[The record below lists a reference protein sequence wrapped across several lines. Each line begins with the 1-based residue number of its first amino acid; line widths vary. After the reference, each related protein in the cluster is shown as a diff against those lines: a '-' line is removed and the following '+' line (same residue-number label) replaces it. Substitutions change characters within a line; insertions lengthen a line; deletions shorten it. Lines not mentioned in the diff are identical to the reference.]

1 MKITKQSNN
10 LLDFFA
16 ESPCIQ
22 PIPRKTPQLDN
33 ILTMIYNDIVEA
45 YNYIGQHLVEPRV
58 AVKEIE
64 TAHGIPYPSMFP
76 AHSFPPDVRNHI
88 NITAEQCIEYT
99 TNLLG
104 RDITFYFVLEQVTHT
119 NVQKY
124 IHYAQN
130 MLAWLY
136 IVNQYA
142 KSSCSRKLC
151 VYIYMTS
158 LTKNIPQSNI
168 SVLGES
174 HANTAFTTT
183 CPVNSEIIIFRKEEW
198 FKSFIHETFHNFALD
213 FSDMDNNDCH
223 TKIKSLFPVDS
234 KVNLFESYTEFWA
247 EITNICLCS
256 YLSLKNKSHVNEY
269 LRECKEFMELEKTFG
284 VFQMVKV
291 LGYMGLTYKSLYSK
305 DEQNETLRTTL
316 YREETNILAYYII
329 KTILMVNADKFL
341 EWCKTNNTSLMQF
354 NKSGNNQNKF
364 CLFIKNHYKSSK
376 FLGLVKCNEEYIGN
390 LINSRP
396 KTKKDKSRLLF
407 LLDTMRMTMCEL
419 G

>member
-1 MKITKQSNN
+1 
-10 LLDFFA
+10 
-16 ESPCIQ
+16 
-22 PIPRKTPQLDN
+22 
-33 ILTMIYNDIVEA
+33 
-45 YNYIGQHLVEPRV
+45 
-58 AVKEIE
+58 
-64 TAHGIPYPSMFP
+64 
-76 AHSFPPDVRNHI
+76 
-88 NITAEQCIEYT
+88 
-99 TNLLG
+99 
-104 RDITFYFVLEQVTHT
+104 
-119 NVQKY
+119 
-124 IHYAQN
+124 
-130 MLAWLY
+130 
-136 IVNQYA
+136 
-142 KSSCSRKLC
+142 
-151 VYIYMTS
+151 MTS

-256 YLSLKNKSHVNEY
+256 YLSLKNKSRVNEY
-269 LRECKEFMELEKTFG
+269 LRECKELMELEKTFG

-305 DEQNETLRTTL
+305 DEQNETLRNTL